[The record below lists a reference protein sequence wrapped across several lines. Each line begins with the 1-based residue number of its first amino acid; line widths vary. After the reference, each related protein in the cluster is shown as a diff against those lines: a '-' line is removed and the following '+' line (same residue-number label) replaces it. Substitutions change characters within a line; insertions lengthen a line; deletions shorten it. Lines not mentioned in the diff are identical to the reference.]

1 MEAGKEE
8 EEFSRWMGCR
18 VERDGIGDLS
28 DDKERSMN
36 ECKGTMK
43 TNAFGKP
50 ARSFCRPM
58 KKAGGYAWNRYW
70 MDRRRRERFHRF
82 R

>member
-1 MEAGKEE
+1 MDWVQGGK
-8 EEFSRWMGCR
+8 RRCWG
-18 VERDGIGDLS
+18 LS
-28 DDKERSMN
+28 DDEEVSMKC
-36 ECKGTMK
+36 CKGALK
-43 TNAFGKP
+43 RNAFKNLRE
-50 ARSFCRPM
+50 AFVERM